1 MGCAIYKNREKGG
14 IPHSIST
21 ANLIRFSRIQSKYG
35 GYVSAQISKDGK
47 GIPGGACG
55 RDAQR
60 ESAKEKRDVSMAT
73 NRPPVIF
80 RDRERQIW
88 ALDGS
93 LAVLSVWTK
102 GS

>member
-1 MGCAIYKNREKGG
+1 M
-14 IPHSIST
+14 
-21 ANLIRFSRIQSKYG
+21 
-35 GYVSAQISKDGK
+35 SAQISKDGK

-73 NRPPVIF
+73 NRTPVLF

-88 ALDGS
+88 ALDGRI
-93 LAVLSVWTK
+93 LRCWTWYGNFGK
-102 GS
+102 NYAARSGEVRANGK